1 MCKINGHFAK
11 KLSTTS
17 QIIGGG
23 SANPFFYIVFTA
35 AQSPAQSTRYYYYKI
50 IHDTMTIEKRIGK
63 CDELEEYSST

>member
-23 SANPFFYIVFTA
+23 SANPFFYIVFTDA
-35 AQSPAQSTRYYYYKI
+35 PETAPTAMPRVPRAPI
-50 IHDTMTIEKRIGK
+50 
-63 CDELEEYSST
+63 

>member
-35 AQSPAQSTRYYYYKI
+35 GLAV
-50 IHDTMTIEKRIGK
+50 
-63 CDELEEYSST
+63 YSSAISLSILGGT

>member
-35 AQSPAQSTRYYYYKI
+35 DAVLHAAPELYQVPAVRGDDRSAAR
-50 IHDTMTIEKRIGK
+50 
-63 CDELEEYSST
+63 

>member
-35 AQSPAQSTRYYYYKI
+35 GVYVVHTAVDLHSCTSTFFI
-50 IHDTMTIEKRIGK
+50 IVACTKHITIVP
-63 CDELEEYSST
+63 L

>member
-35 AQSPAQSTRYYYYKI
+35 GGRMYWSMSFRQIEQFEVVGNSTIIFEAPFSTRNA
-50 IHDTMTIEKRIGK
+50 
-63 CDELEEYSST
+63 